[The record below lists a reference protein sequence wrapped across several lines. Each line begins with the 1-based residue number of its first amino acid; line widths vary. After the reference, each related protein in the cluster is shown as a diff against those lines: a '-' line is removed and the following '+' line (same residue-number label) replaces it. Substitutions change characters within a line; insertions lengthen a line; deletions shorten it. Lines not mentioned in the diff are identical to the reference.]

1 MATVLFDGT
10 LRKDQDWGDPQN
22 NGQPASGRAVQQF
35 IKDTLN
41 KKFGWL
47 DYHRDISQY
56 YVFADQADAED
67 YNKDPITYA
76 DLLLA
81 QFDAPAPYELRIPEF
96 SETNVTTLLSA
107 KNRKISFRFFILDKT
122 QNPNPD
128 NLSIRVSITTSSY
141 SKILPIINGSH
152 TTDWNVKDENGNY
165 IGSLVEI
172 PLDEYLTSED
182 NYTISLILTGNDTKV
197 TGSLTFTYKVVALDF
212 DMIFDD
218 NSIPY
223 YPFDNNERSISTKI
237 MYNGAPANNKI
248 IDIFIDGEELN
259 QSAINGAISSGDVI
273 GSAASE
279 IKNLVFYNKDA
290 QNNILV
296 WPDTA
301 KQSSLRGKP
310 IFSEGKHTLQIRI
323 KISPTINEY
332 FYSKS
337 KYYEFVV
344 VNSEDLKDETYLLYL
359 TDIEPNSNEAENP
372 SILGTDSEI
381 ILSGTQYNSVLMNI
395 IPVNTKNNNV
405 NIFYNLIGREK
416 GENITIPH
424 GRKSG
429 ELDEFNYTFNTI
441 DTYDL
446 NIYANNTSGDPKIHA
461 EITITGTTEFG
472 VIEEQDTG
480 NLLVK
485 YTALNRSNSEVN
497 AKEWKNSAP
506 MAKGNAELE
515 YPIKFNNVLFNDQC
529 GWDGQA
535 LVLRNGATIEV
546 PVQLFDLFG
555 STGLTFE
562 IDFETFDVT
571 DDDAVI
577 LDYSD
582 PDENNKSYL
591 RLTAVK
597 GETLSNNMN
606 AEKPLK
612 TNYKDGSRIKIAF
625 VYNPTSDNKNEPG
638 VPNPNLILIFVNGV
652 LDRACKWGNNEKNS
666 DSLKWNSPTV
676 DRITIGDST
685 GAANMKIY
693 SIRIYGTCYTTEQ
706 AFMNYVVDQGSNIP
720 TLMRKNNVLVDGN
733 ISLQTMITNG
743 NIPIFLIETDYKQL
757 NNATNKKQNTQ
768 FNGQFFAGNEH
779 PELGFY
785 VRNGYMCLQGT
796 SSMNYPTKNLRP
808 YFNKTGTSK
817 NMQLKVDTQ
826 GYEGQNGVSFKIHY
840 KTEFW
845 PYSEYGDHTEAQ
857 FANYIDEEGILPYQ
871 VSSKEIIKA
880 AGAAKK
886 DKKLG
891 KGNAFHI
898 IGYNKSY
905 DYIKSLA
912 KKYAAKGELIFAGS
926 HYINE
931 AEKDV
936 TETGMQALIAPAGKT
951 IDTLIDEA
959 VDSGLTLCI
968 TAYRPLR
975 RTNMTKEEYW
985 FYIKQL
991 RYSNVKMYTRE
1002 NVLNDEN
1009 QVINYVFTE
1018 AEALDENTEYYGL
1031 GGFWRQYNVENHYSV
1046 WTDRWTLKADFAESS
1061 MTHNGG
1067 IGALWGRVLK
1077 TFTYNGSTA
1086 GETKAQAVAKDP
1098 ANNILSSEYVD
1109 IRTSCDSKPIVL
1121 FVRIPQSV
1129 NADGTLNYSDPT
1141 YAGIFNI
1148 MTDKSSIPAFG
1159 FKNIKNHLN
1168 KKVFDAK
1175 NVQCWE
1181 FLNNGSTIAT
1191 GLSLAFNNANSEA
1204 TLANGKAKLDDKD
1217 NSLGYNIGEGR
1228 PIFDIFESRW
1238 PECGADKSATEGNLL
1253 FYQDDVFGVPSNN
1266 LETFLRWLH
1275 FCKDAVDFRIDG
1287 QNGYQYSPYIAFAS
1301 TAEAAAWKESHTGEE
1316 AVIYL
1321 RWEDSGNYKYCKEGD
1336 SYKTGETHDITDD
1349 EGNTEIVWETE
1360 TFVFNPDIEGLP
1372 LYRYDMHV
1380 DFENITKKVN
1390 TKTIKET
1397 FGDVYVLGIEG
1408 FDALNRC
1415 FKPNEDGKTF
1425 STNILEDEAS
1435 KYLVDVYLR
1444 KEGTRYMYESDYT
1457 DAWVQC
1463 TSARIADLTE
1473 DNHINVSGKD
1483 YNTLTFMDYF
1493 EATANE
1499 HLDVPKVA
1507 AYYVYII
1514 RFGAVDQVVKNCMLT
1529 TEDGKRWYFI
1539 NYDNDTVLGVRNDA
1553 TLIFNWDFDRTTYDY
1568 DGKGYAYAGY
1578 ASILWNTI
1586 ETSEYFMDIVKTI
1599 ATTLYDSGLLTAEAV
1614 LSYLNENMMG
1624 TWCERLYNAQEE
1636 IKYLSTFKRKF
1647 DDKYLKFVQGTRES
1661 HRNWWVS
1668 KRWELYD
1675 SVWDMG
1681 TFFNKFFF
1689 CYINSDDG
1697 FKENNPGEFVRITSA
1712 SKYNFRILRNG
1723 RVYGTRPL
1731 VDLIPLKRNETFTWN
1746 FYDDLKPGDPL
1757 RIDSAHKI
1765 KVLNLRPSAKY
1776 NVGSFELVPTRDED
1790 EPDPNNPNQ
1799 MITVEHD
1806 WVKDGGTYMVKFLLG
1821 DGVNN
1826 PGIDTID
1833 GINSVISLEDID
1845 LRGCNNLSNITLNQL
1860 INLHRFRASNSS
1872 INTFTPAQG
1881 VVFYEVS
1888 LPTGLQ
1894 NISLRNTIFT
1904 EQKPDEYIVYQTEK
1918 PLSSAGVLIN
1928 DALPYAFDTNGKLIA
1943 PYTGNTGAYTN
1954 RDDEVYKYTSESK
1967 AIFDYKPTRSLKSVT
1982 FANVQGFDTLQF
1994 IRDLKKEVPET
2005 QLPNTILNLT
2015 GINWSGITVS
2025 ELIELYIGKKKDG
2038 TRVRTFKFEDFGGII
2053 KVVSDEPDPNNP
2065 AEHNPSIT
2073 FDEYNRIKQEFGEEV
2088 FSSDENQKLRITTEK
2103 NTFFTPT
2110 DDTKQVILDSY
2121 ADNSTMFT
2129 FIKTNI
2135 GKDVYQ
2141 VIRGD
2146 EFKVKATIFP
2156 TDNTVTYKYAL
2167 TKLNGSNPQQ
2177 IPAKAG
2183 SNNNVFE
2190 EVITGTVNATLTNY
2204 ENGTAVL
2211 KFAEG
2216 RLVNNTNTIYV
2227 ISVVKENEDGE
2238 LVDYDPNMIYQKDT
2252 PNIYVG
2258 SVARIMPSEIP
2269 AKFDNGAGVVSTINI
2284 SDEDHHIIEFDLGET
2299 TNASLK
2305 DFTISNVNEE
2315 NIVFDKKENGKYDYT
2330 LENNK
2335 LTIGFSSII
2344 PKNDT
2349 SINAKFTFT
2358 FETTDQLVLNQNN
2371 NRKDSTLTINL
2382 KTIYADEVKL
2392 VLINELGELDETN
2405 VIDSVNNKLTI
2416 NKPGNYKYK
2425 LIIGPE
2431 NYNIELTPS
2440 SITSSIK
2447 YGQTT
2452 GAFRVQVPNN
2462 FDENNEIEFNINGL
2476 DDSNNYASLAAVHQI
2491 SMDFNHKYDD
2501 VQEPIHFEFIIETKI
2516 IYPESTYI
2524 SVQDYLT
2531 NKPNQYITGKTDN
2544 IIDIYL
2550 LNNKGT
2556 RGADSSS
2563 TYLPLLTDDHG
2574 NNTGSLNVKLNVH
2587 DLANASDFDN
2597 AQPTVDYYFNFAND
2611 ITITTKTDSM
2621 AHRLIGDDAII
2632 KCTVKDSGNGHGRDT
2647 LELSIQAIENNV
2659 FTVNIKGT
2667 YSIRFDDDFDSSTPE
2682 QTNNIPFEV
2691 NINYTLASYNSYDAI
2706 SNDKWYLVDK
2716 HANLYSVDPD
2726 EILDPD
2732 SSSSMLIEIAKGFP
2746 EEIEF
2751 IGVGHTYDVTS
2762 SSRKYLF
2769 VALVKESDKDIYTS
2783 TKVPPFASRMFF
2795 PENSSN
2801 CCLKYYNEANK
2812 GLSNDGI
2819 WKNGTTD
2826 LFKGNCNTTEW
2837 INQLYESLNGNQ
2849 EIRKTL
2855 YDSTLYKIYFNLNG
2869 KLDYNC
2875 DDNKSFEVNEA
2886 TRNMSSIK
2894 PYIPIAAELTN
2905 IIKERNKF
2913 DNIINT
2919 INNIYN
2925 INNDFDKFLTINDFK
2940 KAIVNPD
2947 DLFSASTTQDTLY
2960 VGTSAINNTNVSSGG
2975 QGVNSDNVF
2984 VFINSSVN
2992 TMPSFDGSK
3001 IFISRYFMSNSSDDI
3016 LSVTSGDPYAAFE
3029 KQVYNKSYI
3038 VREDVDSQS
3047 ATWSKYFNWRISI
3060 LPLLKLS

>member
-41 KKFGWL
+41 KKFGYL

-67 YNKDPITYA
+67 YNRDPITYV

-81 QFDAPAPYELRIPEF
+81 QFNAPAPYELRIPEF

-107 KNRKISFRFFILDKT
+107 ENRKISFRFFILDKT

-182 NYTISLILTGNDTKV
+182 TYTISLILTGNDTKV

-372 SILGTDSEI
+372 SIFGTDSEI

-395 IPVNTKNNNV
+395 IPVNTRNNNV
-405 NIFYNLIGREK
+405 NIIYNLIGREK
-416 GENITIPH
+416 EENITISH

-429 ELDEFNYTFNTI
+429 EQDEFNYIFNTI

-597 GETLSNNMN
+597 AETLSNNMN

-612 TNYKDGSRIKIAF
+612 TNYKDGSRTKIAF

-666 DSLKWNSPTV
+666 DSLRWNSPTV

-743 NIPIFLIETDYKQL
+743 NIPILLIETDYKQL

-817 NMQLKVDTQ
+817 NMELKVDTQ

-905 DYIKSLA
+905 NYIKSLA

-926 HYINE
+926 HYVND

-936 TETGMQALIAPAGKT
+936 TETGMQALIASEGKT

-991 RYSNVKMYTRE
+991 RYSNVKIYTRE

-1009 QVINYVFTE
+1009 QVINYAFTE

-1098 ANNILSSEYVD
+1098 TNNILSSEYVD

-1121 FVRIPQSV
+1121 FVRTPQSV

-1204 TLANGKAKLDDKD
+1204 TLANGKAKLDSKD

-1275 FCKDAVDFRIDG
+1275 FCRDAVDFKIDG

-1336 SYKTGETHDITDD
+1336 SYKTGETHDVTDD

-1372 LYRYDMHV
+1372 LYRYDMHA

-1408 FDALNRC
+1408 FDAKERC
-1415 FKPNEDGKTF
+1415 FAQNEDGTY
-1425 STNILEDEAS
+1425 STDIYNSNVYDKEGNLIALGQDQL
-1435 KYLVDVYLR
+1435 LVDVYLR

-1499 HLDVPKVA
+1499 HLDIPKVA

-1586 ETSEYFMDIVKTI
+1586 ETSEYFMNIVKTI
-1599 ATTLYDSGLLTAEAV
+1599 ATTLHDSGLLTAEAV

-1647 DDKYLKFVQGTRES
+1647 DDKYLKFVQGTRQS

-1681 TFFNKFFF
+1681 TFFNKFFY

-1723 RVYGTRPL
+1723 RIYGTRPL

-1776 NVGSFELVPTRDED
+1776 NVGSFELVPTREED

-1821 DGVNN
+1821 NGVNN
-1826 PGIDTID
+1826 PGIDTIA

-1994 IRDLKKEVPET
+1994 IRDLKEVVPET

-2025 ELIELYIGKKKDG
+2025 ELIELYMGKKKDG

-2073 FDEYNRIKQEFGEEV
+2073 FDEYNRIKEEFGEEV

-2110 DDTKQVILDSY
+2110 DDTRQVILESY
-2121 ADNSTMFT
+2121 P
-2129 FIKTNI
+2129 TNTAAFNYI
-2135 GKDVYQ
+2135 TGITNGNKLGDIYQ

-2156 TDNTVTYKYAL
+2156 IDNTVKYKYVL
-2167 TKLNGSNPQQ
+2167 TKINSNNTQSQ
-2177 IPAKAG
+2177 VPARAG
-2183 SNNNVFE
+2183 SNNTIFE
-2190 EVITGTVNATLTNY
+2190 NTLDGVTLTNINDY
-2204 ENGTAVL
+2204 AVL
-2211 KFAEG
+2211 KFTEG
-2216 RLVNNTNTIYV
+2216 RNYNANNAIY
-2227 ISVVKENEDGE
+2227 IITVVKEDENGN
-2238 LVDYDPNMIYQKDT
+2238 LDYNPNNILSANM

-2258 SVARIMPSEIP
+2258 SVSRVIPSSIMTKI
-2269 AKFDNGAGVVSTINI
+2269 DNVSGTSVNIN
-2284 SDEDHHIIEFDLGET
+2284 DENHHVIEFNLGET
-2299 TNASLK
+2299 TNADIK
-2305 DFTISNVNEE
+2305 TFTINYQNTN
-2315 NIVFDKKENGKYDYT
+2315 NIIFDKTETGKYDYT
-2330 LENNK
+2330 IVNNK
-2335 LTIGFSSII
+2335 LSIGFTCNIPEANLSSNVGFIFEFATSDTTVQNII
-2344 PKNDT
+2344 T
-2349 SINAKFTFT
+2349 VQT
-2358 FETTDQLVLNQNN
+2358 
-2371 NRKDSTLTINL
+2371 TINIQA
-2382 KTIYADEVKL
+2382 IYANEAKL
-2392 VLINELGELDETN
+2392 VLVKANGELDEDN
-2405 VIDSVNNKLTI
+2405 MIVNNQKLII

-2425 LIIGPE
+2425 LLIGPD
-2431 NYNIELTPS
+2431 NYNIPLTPDNIS
-2440 SITSSIK
+2440 FNVT
-2447 YGQTT
+2447 YGNMS
-2452 GAFRVQVPNN
+2452 GAERVSLSNE
-2462 FDENNEIEFNINGL
+2462 FDEENNIEFTINGL
-2476 DDSNNYASLAAVHQI
+2476 FNGKYTSIASIHEATLT
-2491 SMDFNHKYDD
+2491 FNHKYES
-2501 VQEPIHFEFIIETKI
+2501 QEPVVLKFTVETKI
-2516 IYPESTYI
+2516 IYPDSTYI
-2524 SVQDYLT
+2524 SVQDYE
-2531 NKPNQYITGKTDN
+2531 NNRPNNYIVGKTDN
-2544 IIDIYL
+2544 ALDIYL

-2556 RGADSSS
+2556 RGADASSNFE
-2563 TYLPLLTDDHG
+2563 PLLT
-2574 NNTGSLNVKLNVH
+2574 NGSGSNINRLNVKLNVH
-2587 DLANASDFDN
+2587 DLAAGSTLSDFDL
-2597 AQPTVDYYFNFAND
+2597 QPTVDYYFDFDNLTIEHEDPNFASAYPLNNSD
-2611 ITITTKTDSM
+2611 SIITSEIT
-2621 AHRLIGDDAII
+2621 HDDENIH
-2632 KCTVKDSGNGHGRDT
+2632 GNNI
-2647 LELSIQAIENNV
+2647 LSLSIQAVPNTVFSVKITGQYTIRYDNDFNV
-2659 FTVNIKGT
+2659 ATEDLITTVQFTVRIH
-2667 YSIRFDDDFDSSTPE
+2667 
-2682 QTNNIPFEV
+2682 
-2691 NINYTLASYNSYDAI
+2691 YTLANYTSYKKI
-2706 SNDKWYLVDK
+2706 KSNEWYLVDK
-2716 HANLYSVDPD
+2716 NSNFYQIDIYDGKLTS
-2726 EILDPD
+2726 LDPASMNQDPTKPESD
-2732 SSSSMLIEIAKGFP
+2732 SDMLITKAQQFGV
-2746 EEIEF
+2746 EF
-2751 IGVGHTYDVTS
+2751 IGVGHTYGNP
-2762 SSRKYLF
+2762 RKYLF
-2769 VALVKESDKDIYTS
+2769 MALLNNSDIDTYTS
-2783 TKVPPFASRMFF
+2783 VTKTPDFALRGFF
-2795 PENSSN
+2795 GNMTTPGIKFEPEMNNGHNDEFAGNYNTERWIKQLTERISDTQLLINSN
-2801 CCLKYYNEANK
+2801 
-2812 GLSNDGI
+2812 
-2819 WKNGTTD
+2819 
-2826 LFKGNCNTTEW
+2826 
-2837 INQLYESLNGNQ
+2837 
-2849 EIRKTL
+2849 
-2855 YDSTLYKIYFNLNG
+2855 LYKIYFNLNG
-2869 KLDYNC
+2869 KLDYTYNN
-2875 DDNKSFEVNEA
+2875 DQSIADNTDV
-2886 TRNMSSIK
+2886 RNNSNIQV
-2894 PYIPIAAELTN
+2894 YIPMINELTTLMQD
-2905 IIKERNKF
+2905 RDKF
-2913 DNIINT
+2913 DIIINAINAIYSKGAAFDRFIT
-2919 INNIYN
+2919 IEDFRKVLTREEKDNNN
-2925 INNDFDKFLTINDFK
+2925 
-2940 KAIVNPD
+2940 
-2947 DLFSASTTQDTLY
+2947 SASSLYKLASDVKSSETIYDVFAFISSSVQSGIEGLY
-2960 VGTSAINNTNVSSGG
+2960 VVLPRYFINNTN
-2975 QGVNSDNVF
+2975 NTVF
-2984 VFINSSVN
+2984 ENNYSTF
-2992 TMPSFDGSK
+2992 T
-3001 IFISRYFMSNSSDDI
+3001 DI
-3016 LSVTSGDPYAAFE
+3016 LYTI
-3029 KQVYNKSYI
+3029 SYI
-3038 VREDVDSQS
+3038 LANNENNEYY
-3047 ATWSKYFNWRISI
+3047 KYFNWRISI